1 MNALV
6 REGKVIRK
14 IYSRKESYALLQ
26 TSERSDILAVKEELQ
41 NLKAELSA
49 IEDYV
54 MADNCSLEVAL
65 ALRQLNPIHNK
76 IFCQKVGKK
85 EELNIKH
92 F

>member
-1 MNALV
+1 MHFYKQV
-6 REGKVIRK
+6 SV
-14 IYSRKESYALLQ
+14 KEELQ
-26 TSERSDILAVKEELQ
+26 NILAVKEELQ

-76 IFCQKVGKK
+76 IFCQKVGKRRS
-85 EELNIKH
+85 
-92 F
+92 